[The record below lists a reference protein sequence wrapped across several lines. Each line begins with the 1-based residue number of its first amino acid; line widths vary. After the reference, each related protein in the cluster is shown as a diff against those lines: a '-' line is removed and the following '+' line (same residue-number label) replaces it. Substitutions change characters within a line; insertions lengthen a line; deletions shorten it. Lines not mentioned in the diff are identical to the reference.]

1 MSLWGHCHLHHLIG
15 RENLILLS
23 RSLLQRDIHLHK
35 QQPTNDRCNQLGDK
49 LGSEHKQ
56 RQGRQW
62 QQLQQQ
68 LNQHG
73 EQRYDQQQLRKE
85 KAKSSQ
91 DRPRFQRKTDD
102 FHFWKA
108 DWRLSRKR
116 GRESNYIKL
125 WTFWKQYIRI
135 GYIHIFSSHIDISMR
150 CVTSISDG
158 IIILFCMWNTYC
170 VF

>member
-1 MSLWGHCHLHHLIG
+1 MTVTLAMMMTCPQDVSLRPLTLAPFVG
-15 RENLILLS
+15 RENLILFS

-35 QQPTNDRCNQLGDK
+35 QQPTNDQRSQLSAE
-49 LGSEHKQ
+49 LGSEHEQ

-116 GRESNYIKL
+116 GRESIYIKF
-125 WTFWKQYIRI
+125 WTFLETIYVL
-135 GYIHIFSSHIDISMR
+135 DISIFLI
-150 CVTSISDG
+150 TH
-158 IIILFCMWNTYC
+158 
-170 VF
+170 